1 MDLDQAL
8 ADAKLVALNEIAER
22 CKTDLFY
29 LCKYILS
36 PNPDLITEL
45 THRDICEITK
55 PLLPNFDAARD
66 EVNFT
71 PKTRYLEKNGK
82 RVKDEIL
89 SDQFDPNRNKVLIL
103 MPRGTFKS
111 SIVTIGFTL
120 QYFLNDSE
128 ARVLIDSETY
138 GKAKNFLAEV
148 KSHLE
153 DNKKYREIYKH
164 IWGVYPDANKKNT
177 STRWTDAMLDLA
189 ACKVKRKEP
198 NLSCSGIDK
207 SINGLHF
214 DMIIEDD
221 LHSEKNVTNKEQIEQ
236 VIAHRKL
243 ANSLLDPGMPKI
255 TIGTRWDFQDAYNH
269 VLTKQRPS
277 YNILLRK
284 AVEDDGSL
292 LFPERLTP
300 EFLEEQRRDQGSYIF
315 SCQYMNNPVDDET
328 ATFKHSYFR
337 TVKWEDIKDKP
348 INWFYAIDPSMEGP
362 YSDYAAHVLAGLDAE
377 QNLYVRQIHRQ
388 KMNYAGI
395 ISLMFDWYQRYQ
407 PRRMALETIAT
418 QSNIS
423 YMLNVEQKDRGI
435 WLPVKEIKS
444 RENTKEDRI
453 RALAPYYEFG
463 RVYHVE
469 ECNQL
474 DDLEYELTH
483 FPKGENDDI
492 IDALATILDIATPPS
507 HKNNKSRKDKE
518 RIRASYKPRSL
529 ITGI

>member
-1 MDLDQAL
+1 
-8 ADAKLVALNEIAER
+8 
-22 CKTDLFY
+22 
-29 LCKYILS
+29 
-36 PNPDLITEL
+36 
-45 THRDICEITK
+45 
-55 PLLPNFDAARD
+55 
-66 EVNFT
+66 
-71 PKTRYLEKNGK
+71 
-82 RVKDEIL
+82 
-89 SDQFDPNRNKVLIL
+89 
-103 MPRGTFKS
+103 
-111 SIVTIGFTL
+111 
-120 QYFLNDSE
+120 
-128 ARVLIDSETY
+128 
-138 GKAKNFLAEV
+138 
-148 KSHLE
+148 
-153 DNKKYREIYKH
+153 
-164 IWGVYPDANKKNT
+164 
-177 STRWTDAMLDLA
+177 MLDLA

-207 SINGLHF
+207 SINGMHF

-284 AVEDDGSL
+284 AIEDDGSL

-348 INWFYAIDPSMEGP
+348 INWFLAIDPSMEGP
-362 YSDYAAHVLAGLDAE
+362 YSDFAAFVLAGLDAE
-377 QNLYVRQIHRQ
+377 QNLYVRQIHRT

-395 ISLMFDWYQRYQ
+395 ISLMFDWNQRYQ
-407 PRRMALETIAT
+407 PRRIALETIAT

-423 YMLNVEQKDRGI
+423 YMLNSEQKSRGV

-507 HKNNKSRKDKE
+507 HRNNKSRKEKE
-518 RIRASYKPRSL
+518 RLRASYKPRSF

>member
-1 MDLDQAL
+1 MDLDQSL
-8 ADAKLVALNEIAER
+8 ADAKLVGLAEIAER
-22 CKTDLFY
+22 CKHDLFF
-29 LCKYILS
+29 LCKYILAS
-36 PNPDLITEL
+36 NPDLVTEL
-45 THRDICEITK
+45 THRDVCEVTK
-55 PLLPNFDAARD
+55 PLLPNFDPLRD
-66 EVNFT
+66 EVHFK
-71 PKTRYLEKNGK
+71 PMTRYITKGQNK
-82 RVKDEIL
+82 IKDDVL
-89 SDQFDPNRNKVLIL
+89 SDQFDPNRNKLLVL

-138 GKAKNFLAEV
+138 GKAKNFLAEI
-148 KSHLE
+148 KAHLE
-153 DNKKYREIYKH
+153 DNVKYRAIYKQ
-164 IWGVYPDANKKNT
+164 IWGVFPDDNKKNP
-177 STRWTDAMLDLA
+177 STRWTDAALDLSA
-189 ACKVKRKEP
+189 RKLKRKEP
-198 NLSCSGIDK
+198 SLSCSGIDR
-207 SINGLHF
+207 SINGMHF
-214 DMIIEDD
+214 DLIIEDD
-221 LHSEKNVTNKEQIEQ
+221 LHSEKNVTNKEQIQQ
-236 VIAHRKL
+236 VIDHRKL

-255 TIGTRWDFQDAYNH
+255 TIGTRWDFQDAYND
-269 VLTKQRPS
+269 VLTNQRPS
-277 YNILLRK
+277 YNIILRK

-292 LFPERLTP
+292 LFPERLTH
-300 EFLEEQRRDQGSYIF
+300 EFLDEQRRDQGSYIF

-328 ATFKHSYFR
+328 ATFKHSYFK
-337 TVKWEDIKDKP
+337 TIKWELVKDKP
-348 INWFYAIDPSMEGP
+348 INWFLAIDPSMEGP
-362 YSDYAAHVLAGLDAE
+362 YSDFAAFVLAGLDAE
-377 QNLYVRQIHRQ
+377 QNLYVRQIYRN

-395 ISLMFDWYQRYQ
+395 ISLMFDWNQRYT

-423 YMLNVEQKDRGI
+423 YMLNSEQKQRGV

-463 RVYHVE
+463 RVFHVE

-507 HKNNKSRKDKE
+507 RKSTNGRE
-518 RIRASYKPRSL
+518 REKKRTSYKPRSL
-529 ITGI
+529 VTGI